1 MIESLAHTAALN
13 DRLLAACAYAL
24 GKSGNVHKAHM
35 HAQLLGL
42 AGAACLDQPVSDART
57 TNNEVKLSKHTACT
71 SSSSSSSSSS
81 TAAMSSMN
89 LFRFLRC
96 LLRPSSYAKQEV
108 GGNMTLCQRVYAQ
121 TQQTQKALLQIS
133 SL

>member
-35 HAQLLGL
+35 HAQLVGL

-57 TNNEVKLSKHTACT
+57 TNNEVKLSKHVPH
-71 SSSSSSSSSS
+71 
-81 TAAMSSMN
+81 
-89 LFRFLRC
+89 LLPPLLPHLRRQC
-96 LLRPSSYAKQEV
+96 HL
-108 GGNMTLCQRVYAQ
+108 
-121 TQQTQKALLQIS
+121 
-133 SL
+133 

>member
-1 MIESLAHTAALN
+1 MIGLLDHTAAVN

-24 GKSGNVHKAHM
+24 GKSGHAHKACT

-42 AGAACLDQPVSDART
+42 AGAACLEQHVSDARK
-57 TNNEVKLSKHTACT
+57 TNNEVQLSKHTACT

-96 LLRPSSYAKQEV
+96 LLRPSSCAKQKV
-108 GGNMTLCQRVYAQ
+108 GGT
-121 TQQTQKALLQIS
+121 
-133 SL
+133 